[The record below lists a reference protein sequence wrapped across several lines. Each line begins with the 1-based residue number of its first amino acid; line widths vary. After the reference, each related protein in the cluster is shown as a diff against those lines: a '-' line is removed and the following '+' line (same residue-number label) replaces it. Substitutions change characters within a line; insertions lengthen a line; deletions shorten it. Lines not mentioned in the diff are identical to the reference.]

1 MNKNQENKSGM
12 VTQQVFAH
20 VSAFNASSQCSA
32 SIQTPENT
40 QWMCHNQY
48 NLLKIILQVV
58 EDSKLIEGSSIIWCV
73 FA

>member
-1 MNKNQENKSGM
+1 M
-12 VTQQVFAH
+12 VIQQVFDR

-48 NLLKIILQVV
+48 NLLKIILQIV